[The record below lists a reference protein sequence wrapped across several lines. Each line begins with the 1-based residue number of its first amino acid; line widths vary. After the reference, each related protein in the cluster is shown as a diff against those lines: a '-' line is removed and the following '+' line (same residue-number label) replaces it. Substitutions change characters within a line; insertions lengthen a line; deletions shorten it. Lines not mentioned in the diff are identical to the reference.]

1 MVEKLNMGARIL
13 WAPSLYLF
21 SCSRVQ
27 SMSLKDQLM
36 QDMKTA
42 MKSKQVDRLGT
53 IRQLRSAIKN
63 KEIEL
68 RQDLDDDGIISVIST
83 AVKQRREA
91 AQMYSDNDRPELAAK
106 EEAEM
111 TVLQEYLPAQLSEE
125 DVRKIVTEVI
135 AELDATSMKDMGK
148 VMPQVMARTK
158 GCADGKMVNQLVRE
172 LLAG

>member
-1 MVEKLNMGARIL
+1 
-13 WAPSLYLF
+13 
-21 SCSRVQ
+21 
-27 SMSLKDQLM
+27 MSLKDQLV

-42 MKSKQVDRLGT
+42 MKAKQADRLGT

-68 RQDLDDDGIISVIST
+68 RQDLDDNGILGVIGT

-106 EEAEM
+106 EDAEM
-111 TVLQEYLPAQLSEE
+111 AILQEYLPAQLSEAE
-125 DVRKIVTEVI
+125 VRDIVTAVI
-135 AELDATSMKDMGK
+135 AEIGATSMKDMGK

-158 GCADGKMVNQLVRE
+158 NSADGKVVNQLVRE